1 MLKNQKKKPVRKAP
15 VKKAPV
21 KKAPVRKAPV
31 RKAPVKGKKKGGN
44 HDKKQNE
51 KPKTK
56 LKRTDALN
64 PYLIQKYSMNYH
76 DMMHLPLIPG
86 LHEVGP
92 QKRATVTEFNTKN
105 NKMILSG
112 GQKNR
117 RMKLLK

>member
-1 MLKNQKKKPVRKAP
+1 MLKSKKKAP

-21 KKAPVRKAPV
+21 K
-31 RKAPVKGKKKGGN
+31 GKKRGGN

-51 KPKTK
+51 TPKRKLTK
-56 LKRTDALN
+56 TNALN
-64 PYLIQKYSMNYH
+64 PYLMKKYSMNYH

-92 QKRATVTEFNTKN
+92 QKRATVAEFDTKN
-105 NKMILSG
+105 KKIILSG

-117 RMKLLK
+117 KMKLLR